1 MRLPLV
7 CGGLCFFT
15 SLTADL
21 TPSHLH
27 PPAPTP
33 SRPLDFLPSS
43 EAVRWTPPSPQ
54 ATLLHTLHADPA
66 GRTALLSEASQRRL
80 AEPTRLTP
88 SARHPRLSLLYQQ
101 TALILWPP
109 CSAGD
114 SADRLPL
121 HPFPCSITHVCACVS
136 ACGHIRVP
144 RGTRS
149 GVARAPPE
157 CELRARSRVVAVYSA
172 CCWQRS
178 AERGPPPPP
187 QRPVSLSSLCA
198 GRESCIW
205 CF

>member
-7 CGGLCFFT
+7 CGGLCFST

-27 PPAPTP
+27 PPAP

-43 EAVRWTPPSPQ
+43 EAVRRTPPSPQ

-66 GRTALLSEASQRRL
+66 GRTALLSEASQRRF
-80 AEPTRLTP
+80 AEATRLTP

-101 TALILWPP
+101 TALILRPP

-121 HPFPCSITHVCACVS
+121 HPLPCSITHVCACVS
-136 ACGHIRVP
+136 ACGRIRVP

-149 GVARAPPE
+149 GVARAPLD
-157 CELRARSRVVAVYSA
+157 CELRARSRVVAAHSA
-172 CCWQRS
+172 CRW
-178 AERGPPPPP
+178 
-187 QRPVSLSSLCA
+187 
-198 GRESCIW
+198 
-205 CF
+205 